1 MIVNCNECKLE
12 ERNVICGEIRNWK
25 GSILVCYSDPVLT
38 EKSRNGTINGLTEI
52 VIGGRENRTFRCS
65 SYRYKQVEQNYVRE
79 IRSISYDHSMDLI
92 VLETG
97 MRRRAMKRR
106 LRESAGMEPVVAYGF
121 GSGSS
126 NFVRRVPQGSFSRL
140 RRRLLLALFGFRFR
154 WQGRARPTYSCPR
167 DLIIVNYSGH

>member
-1 MIVNCNECKLE
+1 MIINCNECKLE
-12 ERNVICGEIRNWK
+12 EGNVMRRSQKLKRIHPR
-25 GSILVCYSDPVLT
+25 VLFRSSSNG
-38 EKSRNGTINGLTEI
+38 EKSKRDDKWLDGNCNWRQ
-52 VIGGRENRTFRCS
+52 RESNVRCS

-79 IRSISYDHSMDLI
+79 IRSISYDHSVDLI

-140 RRRLLLALFGFRFR
+140 RRRLLLALFGLRFR
-154 WQGRARPTYSCPR
+154 
-167 DLIIVNYSGH
+167 